1 VLKNKVDIISLEV
14 SSAKVLLS
22 YHHLLPLQ
30 SHTINWC
37 YLALEWV
44 KKKLTVKRAYVPPTR
59 METLMPVN
67 SKILRLYPNS
77 IYLKPVS
84 NTEGWVHLRWNNDK
98 VKDNT
103 VEEVWVPSRKR
114 YSRATPGLNTLLH
127 GLRAEE
133 VSEHNSD
140 DG

>member
-44 KKKLTVKRAYVPPTR
+44 KKKTDCKACLCA
-59 METLMPVN
+59 
-67 SKILRLYPNS
+67 
-77 IYLKPVS
+77 S
-84 NTEGWVHLRWNNDK
+84 NTHGNTYACKL
-98 VKDNT
+98 KDLEAIHQFN
-103 VEEVWVPSRKR
+103 
-114 YSRATPGLNTLLH
+114 LLKT
-127 GLRAEE
+127 
-133 VSEHNSD
+133 SEQYRRLSALKMEQW
-140 DG
+140 